1 MRQFK
6 LTMIIG
12 VDEGLAKG
20 RSSQEL
26 MRQVEYQAENYFDRL
41 CLDDTSAYVSDTNI
55 EDISEE
61 QYNE

>member
-20 RSSQEL
+20 QSSQKL
-26 MRQVEYQAENYFDRL
+26 MRQVEYQAENYFDRV
-41 CLDDTSAYVSDTNI
+41 CLDDTGTYVIDTDI
-55 EDISEE
+55 MDISI
-61 QYNE
+61 